1 MIQKHYEHVKDICGG
16 AGLCIVTKKRSIE
29 EIMTYYDAGERV
41 FGENHAAE
49 LKKKASVLPQDI
61 RWNFIGHL
69 QTNKVRMIMPFVSM
83 IQSLDSLHLA
93 EVIEKEAARIGRSVD
108 VLAEVHL
115 AEEDTNKSGLDPEE
129 LDDLLEALSSMPHL
143 HVRGMMVM
151 GPHTDDETRIRE
163 VFRKAHGLFLAH
175 QEEDPDFSILSMG
188 MSDDYHIAVQEGST
202 MVRIGTYLFEEGDSE

>member
-1 MIQKHYEHVKDICGG
+1 MIQKHYEHVKDICGE
-16 AGLCIVTKKRSIE
+16 AELCIVTKKRSIE
-29 EIMTYYDAGERV
+29 EIMSYYDAGERV

-83 IQSLDSLHLA
+83 IQSLDSMHLA
-93 EVIEKEAARIGRSVD
+93 EVVEKEAARTGRTVD

-115 AEEDTNKSGLDPEE
+115 AEEDTNKSGLEPEE
-129 LDDLLEALSSMPHL
+129 LDGFLAGLASLPHL

-151 GPHTDDETRIRE
+151 GPHTDDEDRIRE
-163 VFRKAHGLFLAH
+163 VFRKAHELFLAH
-175 QEEDPDFSILSMG
+175 QKENSDFRILSMG
-188 MSDDYHIAVQEGST
+188 MSDDYPLAVQEGST
-202 MVRIGTYLFEEGDSE
+202 MVRIGTYLFETGDGE